1 MVDAVATHDEAAGE
15 VTIFAVNRDLTQPVD
30 LAVSLTAFPQLDVLE
45 TWTIG
50 GADPYESNTADEPD
64 RVVARPLE
72 SAKVQQAQLTASL
85 PPVSWS
91 AVRLG
96 PASHRSQ

>member
-1 MVDAVATHDEAAGE
+1 MTV
-15 VTIFAVNRDLTQPVD
+15 FAVNRDLSQPVD

-64 RVVARPLE
+64 RVVARALP
-72 SAKVQQAQLTASL
+72 SAKISQARLTASL

-91 AVRLG
+91 ALRLG
-96 PASHRSQ
+96 PAAAYRSQ